1 MWNTLAIYSVSPFVR
16 HYDSD
21 LIIIF
26 IANYYLSNS
35 NLKTKQKQMRERPC
49 VISTTTSNKKKYE
62 KFSKKKQEKRKNIKI
77 QTDKTTY
84 VT

>member
-35 NLKTKQKQMRERPC
+35 NLKTKTDARAPMRHIHYYIKQKKIRKIQ
-49 VISTTTSNKKKYE
+49 
-62 KFSKKKQEKRKNIKI
+62 QEKARKTQKN
-77 QTDKTTY
+77 
-84 VT
+84 